1 MAQYR
6 RTIVHRMGPARIVVL
21 GLAMTSG
28 LFAFRMAGDAAPPAP
43 EPQRVVV
50 EADVEDVLVATTEI
64 RRGAQLDQSNL
75 KWQSW
80 PRVAITPGLIRKSE
94 APRFI
99 EESKGAQARVV
110 FSALE
115 PIRRDRLTRDERTGA
130 LAEVIPA
137 GSRAVA
143 ISIDANGTSTA
154 GGFVLPQDR
163 VDVVRTFLAET
174 DGGRP
179 GAETL
184 LKNVR
189 VLAIGRNVEPK
200 EGEPGVLGMTATL
213 EVDVKQA
220 EKLILAQRTGH
231 LSLTLRGFSEPAY
244 EEPAAPKAQASAVVT
259 VVRNGARQDY
269 TVRGGAADQQPAQTA
284 QARPPAP
291 QALREGVKIASRA
304 SF

>member
-6 RTIVHRMGPARIVVL
+6 RTIVRRMGPTRIVVL

-43 EPQRVVV
+43 EPERIVV
-50 EADVEDVLVATTEI
+50 EADVEDVLVATAEI
-64 RRGAQLDQSNL
+64 RRGGQLDQTNL

-80 PRVAITPGLIRKSE
+80 PRVAITPALIRKSE

-99 EESKGAQARVV
+99 EENKGAQARVV
-110 FSALE
+110 FSPLE
-115 PIRRDRLTRDERTGA
+115 PIRRDRLTRDERSGA
-130 LAEVIPA
+130 LAEIIPV

-143 ISIDANGTSTA
+143 ISIDANGNNTA

-163 VDVVRTFLAET
+163 VDVIRTYLVE
-174 DGGRP
+174 DGQRH

-189 VLAIGRNVEPK
+189 VLAIGRNVEQK
-200 EGEPGVLGMTATL
+200 EGESGVLGMTATL
-213 EVDVKQA
+213 EVDVRQA
-220 EKLILAQRTGH
+220 EKLILAQRTGQ
-231 LSLTLRGFSEPAY
+231 LSLTLRGVSEPAR
-244 EEPAAPKAQASAVVT
+244 EEPKSPKAETVAVVT

-269 TVRGGAADQQPAQTA
+269 TVRGAQPETPPAQSA
-284 QARPPAP
+284 QARPAAP
-291 QALREGVKIASRA
+291 QAPRESVKIASRA
-304 SF
+304 SL